1 MDYRLFSK
9 YKEIFDSEKNTKKL
23 LVNALSGKSNFNFN
37 EFVSIY
43 NEGDRKFLYSIFNEN
58 GKSAI
63 EYSDYTGVKTY
74 YIEDVKYFF
83 DENLNELNIFYDKEN
98 KEIIIEYKFKYKT
111 FPLMISEKTTKS
123 KIIIND
129 INKIKEFIDV
139 MMKDFEEFRNIIDEY
154 AEQYDELSNSLDKKS
169 DLEIAEDIAVN
180 NAVNNAVDIVGDV
193 LDIFGGIIKK

>member
-1 MDYRLFSK
+1 MDYYLFSK
-9 YKEIFDSEKNTKKL
+9 YKKIFDGEKDTKKL
-23 LVNALSGKSNFNFN
+23 LVNVLSGKSNFNFN

-63 EYSDYTGVKTY
+63 EYCGYTIGETY
-74 YIEDVKYFF
+74 YIEDVKYLF

-98 KEIIIEYKFKYKT
+98 KEIIIEYNFKYKK
-111 FPLMISEKTTKS
+111 FPLMIAEITTKS

-154 AEQYDELSNSLDKKS
+154 AGQYDELSDSLDKKS
-169 DLEIAEDIAVN
+169 DLEIATDTAVN
-180 NAVNNAVDIVGDV
+180 IVGGLALATV
-193 LDIFGGIIKK
+193 EGIIKMLDENN

>member
-9 YKEIFDSEKNTKKL
+9 YKKIFDGEKDTKKL
-23 LVNALSGKSNFNFN
+23 LVNVLSGKSNFNFN

-58 GKSAI
+58 GERAI
-63 EYSDYTGVKTY
+63 EYSDHTSGRTH

-83 DENLNELNIFYDKEN
+83 DEDLDVLNIFYDKEN
-98 KEIIIEYKFKYKT
+98 KEIIIEYFKEDSI
-111 FPLMISEKTTKS
+111 FSTKS
-123 KIIIND
+123 RIIIND

-154 AEQYDELSNSLDKKS
+154 AEQYDELSNSLDKKFH
-169 DLEIAEDIAVN
+169 LEIATDTAVN
-180 NAVNNAVDIVGDV
+180 IVGGLAV
-193 LDIFGGIIKK
+193 GGLTLATVGGIIKMLDENN